1 VTLTG
6 STTVDGVTTPWTIN
20 NAIGTASSTIT
31 INLDGVA
38 SGVTSLP
45 MKVFAVNGAGN
56 SIARTLTLTAAAP
69 ATPAA
74 ITSGGVA
81 PKFNPTCATS
91 TTITVQVPAVA
102 GATYAWTVAG
112 IAGSNSRIVSGNGSN
127 SIVINVAGVTTPKL
141 LLSVVASNGT
151 GSSAARILDM
161 AKTTTCVIPPAP
173 APIVFNVVNN
183 SSVAYIINGT
193 DNNPTLTLTRGLTY
207 TFNISAIGHPFFI
220 KTTSSTG
227 TGNAYNLG
235 VTNNGIDNGTITF
248 VVDANAPSQL
258 FYNCQYHGSQAG
270 IINIVNPTGT
280 RSAKVSTDLNVIAY
294 PNPSS
299 SEFTIESSTKGAMI
313 VKVYDMQGRL
323 IENRKANSNTVQV
336 GSRYAAG
343 VYNVIVTQGANTKT
357 LRVIK
362 K

>member
-1 VTLTG
+1 LALARAIPNAPTKLVLTDDDISTTTAVTKVGPYTDKSTSLTLTATPFTTQGATATSYAWVLPDGVNCTSEHATGVTLTG

-31 INLDGVA
+31 INLDDVA

-69 ATPAA
+69 ATPGA

-112 IAGSNSRIVSGNGSN
+112 GTERIVSGNGSN

-161 AKTTTCVIPPAP
+161 AKTPTCATRIAPEATTATDK
-173 APIVFNVVNN
+173 F
-183 SSVAYIINGT
+183 SV
-193 DNNPTLTLTRGLTY
+193 
-207 TFNISAIGHPFFI
+207 
-220 KTTSSTG
+220 K
-227 TGNAYNLG
+227 
-235 VTNNGIDNGTITF
+235 
-248 VVDANAPSQL
+248 
-258 FYNCQYHGSQAG
+258 
-270 IINIVNPTGT
+270 
-280 RSAKVSTDLNVIAY
+280 AY

-299 SEFTIESSTKGAMI
+299 SEFTIETSAKGAI
-313 VKVYDMQGRL
+313 NVNVYDMQGRL
-323 IENRKANSNTVQV
+323 VEKAQSNRV
-336 GSRYAAG
+336 GSKLAAG
-343 VYNVIVTQGANTKT
+343 TYNVIVNQGANTKSV
-357 LRVIK
+357 RVIK